1 MYISNFFPF
10 VKLTLNISNYVGNF
24 NVKREKIREN
34 NVNIEKAFSETDN
47 NFTHLKMMVGRN
59 PIFVEWGKQFREC
72 V

>member
-1 MYISNFFPF
+1 MSIIISNF
-10 VKLTLNISNYVGNF
+10 NI
-24 NVKREKIREN
+24 KCEKICEN
-34 NVNIEKAFSETDN
+34 NVNIEKAFSKTDN

>member
-1 MYISNFFPF
+1 M
-10 VKLTLNISNYVGNF
+10 KLTLNISNYVGNF
-24 NVKREKIREN
+24 NVKCEKIREN
-34 NVNIEKAFSETDN
+34 DVNIEKAFSETDN